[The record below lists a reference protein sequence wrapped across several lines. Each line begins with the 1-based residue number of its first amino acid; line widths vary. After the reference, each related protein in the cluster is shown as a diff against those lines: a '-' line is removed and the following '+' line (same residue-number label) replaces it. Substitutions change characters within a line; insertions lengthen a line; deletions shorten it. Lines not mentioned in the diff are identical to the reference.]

1 MGYVPLRV
9 FSVVALAV
17 LAGGGAPQAWAKGIS
32 FNSLTPS
39 QFISS
44 CEKMG
49 GTVSRPGT
57 GVIRCKLPSGTV
69 VDCSFD
75 SNGTVCVW
83 KGDLTTVDTKKLM
96 GDPSPAAVSP
106 GTGTNKPK
114 ATDAPSTTD
123 TVN

>member
-1 MGYVPLRV
+1 MACVSLRAY
-9 FSVVALAV
+9 SVVAFAV
-17 LAGGGAPQAWAKGIS
+17 LACGGASQAWAKGIS
-32 FNSLTPS
+32 FNSLTPA

-83 KGDLTTVDTKKLM
+83 KGDLSTTDSKKLM
-96 GDPSPAAVSP
+96 GDPSPSSVNP
-106 GTGTNKPK
+106 GGTTKPK

>member
-1 MGYVPLRV
+1 MASVMLRTV
-9 FSVVALAV
+9 GVAALAAFASV
-17 LAGGGAPQAWAKGIS
+17 TTSQAWAKGIS

-49 GTVSRPGT
+49 GTVSRPGP

-75 SNGTVCVW
+75 SNGMVCAW
-83 KGDLTTVDTKKLM
+83 KGDLNTADTKQLM
-96 GDPSPAAVSP
+96 GDPSPATVNP
-106 GTGTNKPK
+106 NTGTTKPK
-114 ATDAPSTTD
+114 ATDAPTG

>member
-1 MGYVPLRV
+1 MG
-9 FSVVALAV
+9 SVVRRTLGVLVLGLATG
-17 LAGGGAPQAWAKGIS
+17 AGAPQAWAKGVS
-32 FNSLTPS
+32 FNSLTPA

-75 SNGTVCVW
+75 SNGTVCAW
-83 KGDLTTVDTKKLM
+83 RGTLPETESKQLM
-96 GDPSPAAVSP
+96 GDPSPATMNP
-106 GTGTNKPK
+106 GSNTTKPK
-114 ATDAPSTTD
+114 ATDAPA

>member
-1 MGYVPLRV
+1 MG
-9 FSVVALAV
+9 SVVRKTFGV
-17 LAGGGAPQAWAKGIS
+17 LVLSAAIGAGAPQTWAKGIS
-32 FNSLTPS
+32 FNSLTPA

-75 SNGTVCVW
+75 ANGTVCVW
-83 KGDLTTVDTKKLM
+83 KGALPETESKQLM
-96 GDPSPAAVSP
+96 GDPSPATTDP
-106 GTGTNKPK
+106 GNSTTKPK
-114 ATDAPSTTD
+114 ATDAPA